1 ARRIQQVDDRPQHFG
16 RTQTVRPICTPT
28 SAAHRASTARWAVS
42 RSNVIRVRSP
52 LMIRTYPGTEGT
64 APTARTQNPWSAP
77 RRGRALVFV
86 VVLLVL
92 AAVGRRPGAG
102 IEPGAGRETVG
113 FPGRGGL
120 DARGGVLVH
129 LGVPAHD
136 LYLPSDQP
144 IAPADPPRLKM

>member
-1 ARRIQQVDDRPQHFG
+1 
-16 RTQTVRPICTPT
+16 
-28 SAAHRASTARWAVS
+28 
-42 RSNVIRVRSP
+42 
-52 LMIRTYPGTEGT
+52 
-64 APTARTQNPWSAP
+64 P
-77 RRGRALVFV
+77 RRGLALVFV

-144 IAPADPPRLKM
+144 IAPADPPRLKMLSRRSQRMGQLTGLTDPFLLGPRPLPNRCPARCRFPAYLVPPPHVGSR